1 MRREVPNAIRTQEDA
16 NGAGWGTSLGKG
28 MEAFLTGTCG
38 QKLGGLGVFW
48 AEGTAFANGRRKE
61 ISLLNE
67 TASVSPLEM

>member
-1 MRREVPNAIRTQEDA
+1 MGDQSRE
-16 NGAGWGTSLGKG
+16 GHGSLSDR
-28 MEAFLTGTCG
+28 GTCG

-67 TASVSPLEM
+67 TASVSPLEI